1 MRQIGLFCPHGST
14 YSRYL
19 PDAPTRCPSPCRG
32 TNYVGAGAPGLEL
45 VAAAL
50 AGKTKAYE
58 ELLWHYRTAV
68 YHLVLKIVP
77 QADDAEDLTMET
89 FGKAFR
95 HLGRYSPQFAFST
108 WLFRIA
114 TNNCIDFARRKKL
127 ATLSPQALAY
137 LSEDGECTLEL
148 CDEELNPQDAY
159 IRQQRCERVR
169 AAVAQLPAKYV
180 DLVRLRYFEE
190 LSQEEVATELQWP
203 LSTVKAHLNRAR
215 ALLAEL
221 LQGSEDGL

>member
-1 MRQIGLFCPHGST
+1 MSARARQ
-14 YSRYL
+14 
-19 PDAPTRCPSPCRG
+19 DQA
-32 TNYVGAGAPGLEL
+32 L

-50 AGKTKAYE
+50 AGRASAYE
-58 ELLWHYRTAV
+58 ELLRHHRTAV
-68 YHLVLKIVP
+68 YHLVLKLVP

-114 TNNCIDFARRKKL
+114 TNNCLDFVRRKRL
-127 ATLSPQALAY
+127 ATRSLQAPAHR
-137 LSEDGECTLEL
+137 SEDGECTLEV
-148 CDEELNPQDAY
+148 CDGELNPQDAF

-169 AAVAQLPAKYV
+169 AAVLRLPAKYV
-180 DLVRLRYFEE
+180 ALVRLRYFEE
-190 LSQEEVATELQWP
+190 LSLEEAAAELQWP
-203 LSTVKAHLNRAR
+203 LGTVKAHLNRAR

-221 LQGSEDGL
+221 LRGSEEML